1 MTDAMQYSPALDFG
15 TAADLL
21 DAMANVKR
29 LRVLQLL
36 SSQEMSVNA
45 LAAEVDLSQSA
56 LSQHLQKLRL
66 ANLVEP
72 RRQAQTIYYTIK
84 SPAVLAVLGT
94 LRAIYDGDGT
104 W

>member
-1 MTDAMQYSPALDFG
+1 MTDATHYSPTLDFG
-15 TAADLL
+15 TAAELL
-21 DAMANVKR
+21 DAMSNAKR

-36 SSQEMSVNA
+36 ASNEMSVNA

-72 RRQAQTIYYTIK
+72 RRQAQNIYYAIK
-84 SPAVLAVLGT
+84 SPGVLAVLSA
-94 LRAIYDGDGT
+94 LRQLYDAEK
-104 W
+104 